1 MKRTIT
7 RIVISILALVVLLV
21 LAFKLSPYPA
31 VWLVRYA
38 FEKEAVR
45 VDEALEKFVPE
56 NIRSIRDVQ
65 YDPSDP
71 NSLLDI
77 YYPKD
82 AMAAKSK
89 LPVIVWTHGGGLVSG
104 TKDHISNYSKLLA
117 SQGFVA
123 VSIDYTIAPEAKYPR
138 PIRQLNEALAFISSH
153 AGQFAIDSTQFILAG
168 DSGGSM
174 ITAATANLIS
184 SPSYASITK
193 VNPGLRPDQLKGL
206 LLYCGIY
213 EVDNLNSEGAF
224 ASFLNTVTWAY
235 FGEKDISNN
244 EYAKTASVLNY
255 LTASFPPSFIS
266 AGNKDP
272 LLAQSKRFAEK
283 LSTLGVQ
290 LDTLFFPADY
300 EPALGHEY
308 QFTFDEDGKQA
319 FERSIQF
326 INQVLSSKVGPDSP
340 SMVPAY

>member
-45 VDEALEKFVPE
+45 VDAALEKFVPE
-56 NIRSIRDVQ
+56 NILAIRDVQ
-65 YDPSDP
+65 FDPTDP

-104 TKDHISNYSKLLA
+104 NKDHLSNYSKLLA
-117 SQGFVA
+117 SQRFVA
-123 VSIDYTIAPEAKYPR
+123 ISIDYTIAPEAKYPT
-138 PIRQLNEALAFISSH
+138 PIRQLNKALAFISSN
-153 AGQFAIDSTQFILAG
+153 ADRFAIDSTQFILAG

-184 SPSYASITK
+184 SPSYATITK
-193 VNPGLRPDQLKGL
+193 VNPGVHPDQLKGL

-235 FGEKDISNN
+235 FREKDISNN

-255 LTASFPPSFIS
+255 LTGSFPPTFIS

-272 LLAQSKRFAEK
+272 LLAQSKRLAVK
-283 LSTLGVQ
+283 LSSLGVQ
-290 LDTLFFPADY
+290 LDTLFFPDNY

-308 QFTFDEDGKQA
+308 QFTFDEDGKRA

-326 INQVLSSKVGPDSP
+326 IDQLLPTKVGTDTP
-340 SMVPAY
+340 SVVPAF